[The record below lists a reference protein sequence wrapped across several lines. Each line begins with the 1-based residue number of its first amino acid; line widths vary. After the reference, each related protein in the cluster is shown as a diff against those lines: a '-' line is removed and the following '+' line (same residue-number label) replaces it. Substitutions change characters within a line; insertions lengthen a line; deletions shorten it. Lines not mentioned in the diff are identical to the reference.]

1 MQPLRGKTVI
11 LTGAS
16 QGLGAVIA
24 RALAAAGAQLA
35 LAARSQEKLDAV
47 ARELEQQGS
56 RVLSVPCD
64 VTREPDRDA
73 LIGRTLDA
81 FGRIDVLVNNAGVE
95 EICAYAEQ
103 DPATVTRIIETNLLA
118 PMLLTRAVL
127 PLMLAQKYG
136 CVVNIASLAGR
147 TGMPYGAAYAGS
159 KGGLA
164 EWSISLAA
172 ELQGNGVTLSVI
184 CPGFVAG
191 TGMFARKQTQAPR
204 FLGTSQPEQVAAAV
218 LRALSGGQMEIV
230 VNPKPVRLLMALKAL
245 SPRLAI
251 ALGRRLGLM
260 AFLRRLAQPGRH
272 IS

>member
-95 EICAYAEQ
+95 EQVFLKCRAAHAGEAAGGMANAG
-103 DPATVTRIIETNLLA
+103 PAAN
-118 PMLLTRAVL
+118 
-127 PLMLAQKYG
+127 
-136 CVVNIASLAGR
+136 
-147 TGMPYGAAYAGS
+147 
-159 KGGLA
+159 
-164 EWSISLAA
+164 
-172 ELQGNGVTLSVI
+172 
-184 CPGFVAG
+184 
-191 TGMFARKQTQAPR
+191 
-204 FLGTSQPEQVAAAV
+204 AAAAKTAKAKIPICDA
-218 LRALSGGQMEIV
+218 RFITAALSTIFVLFFAQTLEIRGDILHLLLGQ
-230 VNPKPVRLLMALKAL
+230 
-245 SPRLAI
+245 
-251 ALGRRLGLM
+251 
-260 AFLRRLAQPGRH
+260 
-272 IS
+272 